1 MADKIKI
8 ANAFSK
14 GKTALM
20 PYFTIGYPDYQ
31 TSIDV
36 VKACV
41 EAGADLMELGMPF
54 SDPLADGPTIQHS
67 TQVALE
73 KGITVKHCLNAV
85 AELRENGVKI
95 PLILMGYIN
104 PVLAYGV
111 ERFVTDASEAGVSG
125 FIIPDMPPSEAKE
138 MNALCEKFG
147 LDIVFLIPPNSSDER
162 MRMVT
167 ELSNGFIYLVS
178 VLGITGERDAL
189 PVALSAFV
197 EKVRKLTK
205 KPLAVGFGISTP
217 EQAAA
222 VGEIADGVIVGSAL
236 IKAVGKADEPVS
248 AAKEFV
254 KGLKGA
260 LRKKD

>member
-1 MADKIKI
+1 MTKI
-8 ANAFSK
+8 ADAFGK
-14 GKTALM
+14 EKTALM
-20 PYFTIGYPDYQ
+20 PYFTIGYPDYE
-31 TSIDV
+31 TSLDV
-36 VKACV
+36 ITACV
-41 EAGADLMELGMPF
+41 DAGADLMELGMPF

-73 KGITVKHCLNAV
+73 NGITVKDCLKAV

-104 PVLAYGV
+104 PVLAYGM
-111 ERFVTDASEAGVSG
+111 EKFVTDAAQAGASG

-138 MNALCEKFG
+138 MTEFCEKSG
-147 LDIVFLIPPNSSDER
+147 LDIIFLLPPNSSDER
-162 MRMVT
+162 MRVVT
-167 ELSNGFIYLVS
+167 ELSRGFVYLVS

-197 EKVRKLTK
+197 AKVRKLTQ

-222 VGEIADGVIVGSAL
+222 VGEVADGVIVGSAL
-236 IKAVGKADEPVS
+236 IKAVGQADDPVG
-248 AAKEFV
+248 AAREFV
-254 KGLKGA
+254 QNLKEA
-260 LRKKD
+260 LS